1 MRTSRGLWAGGLA
14 TLLVLAGCSEP
25 KTAEVSGTVTVDG
38 EPVKRGSISFFPTD
52 GNAPTAGAVIKD
64 GLYSTKVPITA
75 MKVKISAPKVIGKR
89 KLYDAPD
96 SKEVDVV
103 EEGLPAKYNKDT
115 ELTFEV
121 KPGKNQKD
129 WELQSK

>member
-75 MKVKISAPKVIGKR
+75 MKVKISAAEGHRQEETVRRARQQGG
-89 KLYDAPD
+89 
-96 SKEVDVV
+96 DVV